1 MSSVTIWSNARGLKP
16 AKASAVLPDFE
27 FPSFKL
33 ELDDKV
39 LDALET
45 DKSGERVAA
54 YMVEDAQAV
63 YEEYRK
69 AVQSALGELDEA
81 CQRKGIAKDE
91 VAKRAKNFES
101 KLSGHTKNVEAA
113 LTKVPGA
120 RWDKW
125 VSTKKEYK
133 SYQIKAGV
141 KVGVAV
147 LGTVGAGLSLA
158 AAVPTGGATLALS
171 IVGGLRAIAGLA
183 TQIKNLALDVEKV
196 EKLILFDLG
205 ALTKAYQKGGKKAL
219 AAASG
224 AMVTVQAVFAVDIG
238 PSLKSINGNCGLWKS
253 KVQGL
258 DVAAGKLAGEALDA
272 LKKADALENTLAKAK
287 PKDLDKAL
295 KKIQRL
301 RKGIDEG
308 LDGANKLSARIKTAE
323 ANYDKLIAPALKVLL
338 DAQPGW
344 HKKFE
349 QFAPGLVGLGLA
361 FGGGDYGEIAKGS
374 LDGVKGAIELGNEVL
389 GYVQD
394 VSDS

>member
-1 MSSVTIWSNARGLKP
+1 MSAVVIWSNACSMKP
-16 AKASAVLPDFE
+16 AKASAVLPE
-27 FPSFKL
+27 LEYPSFKL
-33 ELDDKV
+33 ELDDKA
-39 LDALET
+39 LDALEG

-54 YMVEDAQAV
+54 YMVEDAQGV
-63 YEEYRK
+63 YDEFMK
-69 AVQSALGELDEA
+69 AAQAALNELDAA
-81 CQRKGIAKDE
+81 CKAKGVGKDDIAKRVKAFD
-91 VAKRAKNFES
+91 S
-101 KLSGHTKNVEAA
+101 KLASLSKSTQANLE
-113 LTKVPGA
+113 KVPGL

-125 VSTKKEYK
+125 VTTKKEYK
-133 SYQIKAGV
+133 TYQIKAGV

-171 IVGGLRAIAGLA
+171 IVGGIRAIAGLA

-196 EKLILFDLG
+196 EKIILFDLR
-205 ALTKAYQKGGKKAL
+205 ALTSAYDKGGKKAL

-238 PSLKSINGNCGLWKS
+238 PSLKTINGNCGLWKS

-258 DVAAGKLAGEALDA
+258 DVSAGKLAGEALDA
-272 LKKADALENTLAKAK
+272 LKKADALEGLLSKAK

-295 KKIQRL
+295 KKIQKL

-374 LDGVKGAIELGNEVL
+374 LDGIKGAIELSNEVL

-394 VSDS
+394 VSDT

>member
-1 MSSVTIWSNARGLKP
+1 MSSVTIWSNARSLKP
-16 AKASAVLPDFE
+16 AKASAVLPGFE
-27 FPSFKL
+27 YPSFKL

-54 YMVEDAQAV
+54 YMVEDAQGV
-63 YEEYRK
+63 YDEYRK
-69 AVQSALGELDEA
+69 SVQNALGELDEA
-81 CQRKGIAKDE
+81 CQRKGITKDE
-91 VAKRAKNFES
+91 IAKRAKNFES
-101 KLSGHTKNVEAA
+101 KLSSHTKNVEAS
-113 LTKVPGA
+113 LTKVPGV

-196 EKLILFDLG
+196 EKVILFDLG

-258 DVAAGKLAGEALDA
+258 DVAAGKLAGEALDT
-272 LKKADALENTLAKAK
+272 LKKADALENTLGKAK

-295 KKIQRL
+295 KKIQKL
-301 RKGIDEG
+301 RKGIDDG

-361 FGGGDYGEIAKGS
+361 FGGGDYGEIASGS